1 MDRPKFTTA
10 SFLRILG
17 LRTGKTQAVSHPVQ
31 TDPTAMNR
39 GSSFAKSSGK
49 DSQKS
54 EEKCK
59 AFKDICKY
67 FSKEEWA
74 KLGNSQKYTYVYM
87 KRNYD
92 TMTSLGLNAT
102 LPAFM
107 NPNKQTAKSPEN
119 EDQNPWNQDGCPQET
134 SDLQHL
140 KEMPKKLASEEHDL
154 KPLLESPGPEL
165 PQKRLCSPG
174 KANASC
180 QQMEKSAG
188 SRAVKTNVWAHRLRE
203 RKNTVV
209 YEEISDPEEDE

>member
-1 MDRPKFTTA
+1 
-10 SFLRILG
+10 
-17 LRTGKTQAVSHPVQ
+17 
-31 TDPTAMNR
+31 MNR
-39 GSSFAKSSGK
+39 GSSFAKSSRK

-92 TMTSLGLNAT
+92 TMTGLGLNVA

-107 NPNKQTAKSPEN
+107 NPNKRTAKSPEN
-119 EDQNPWNQDGCPQET
+119 DSHEDQNPGNQG
-134 SDLQHL
+134 
-140 KEMPKKLASEEHDL
+140 KEIAS
-154 KPLLESPGPEL
+154 S
-165 PQKRLCSPG
+165 
-174 KANASC
+174 

-188 SRAVKTNVWAHRLRE
+188 PGTVKSNVWAYRLRE
-203 RKNTVV
+203 RKNKVV

>member
-140 KEMPKKLASEEHDL
+140 KEMPKKPGSKEHDL
-154 KPLLESPGPEL
+154 KTLPETHCSK
-165 PQKRLCSPG
+165 PAQKQLCPSG
-174 KANASC
+174 KANASGL
-180 QQMEKSAG
+180 QTEKSAG
-188 SRAVKTNVWAHRLRE
+188 PRTLKTNVWAYRLRE

-209 YEEISDPEEDE
+209 FEEISDPKEDD

>member
-31 TDPTAMNR
+31 TNPTAMNR
-39 GSSFAKSSGK
+39 GSSFVKSSRK

-74 KLGNSQKYTYVYM
+74 KLGNSQKCTYVYM

-92 TMTSLGLNAT
+92 TMTGLGNRKTQT
-102 LPAFM
+102 L
-107 NPNKQTAKSPEN
+107 
-119 EDQNPWNQDGCPQET
+119 
-134 SDLQHL
+134 
-140 KEMPKKLASEEHDL
+140 
-154 KPLLESPGPEL
+154 
-165 PQKRLCSPG
+165 
-174 KANASC
+174 
-180 QQMEKSAG
+180 
-188 SRAVKTNVWAHRLRE
+188 KTNVWAYRLRE
-203 RKNTVV
+203 RKNIVM
-209 YEEISDPEEDE
+209 YEEISDLEEDD